1 MGLDRWMGEQLLTNL
16 ISALVYVLPAY
27 VANGAP
33 VVLVRAVERP
43 RPLDMGRN
51 FIDGRRILG
60 DGKTF
65 EGLFGGLLSG
75 TAIGLVVSLLLPGTF
90 RSPIEPVTL
99 SSGAMLGDILGSFAK
114 RRIGISQGGPLPVV
128 DQTGFLAVA
137 LLLAWT
143 IFGPKEWSDAFTLL
157 LLFLVT
163 ALLHLGTNAGA
174 YLLGLKERWY

>member
-1 MGLDRWMGEQLLTNL
+1 MGEQLLESL

-60 DGKTF
+60 D
-65 EGLFGGLLSG
+65 
-75 TAIGLVVSLLLPGTF
+75 LLPGTF
-90 RSPIEPVTL
+90 RSPLEPVTL

-128 DQTGFLAVA
+128 DQTGFLAAA

-143 IFGPKEWSDAFTLL
+143 IFGPKEWTDASTLL